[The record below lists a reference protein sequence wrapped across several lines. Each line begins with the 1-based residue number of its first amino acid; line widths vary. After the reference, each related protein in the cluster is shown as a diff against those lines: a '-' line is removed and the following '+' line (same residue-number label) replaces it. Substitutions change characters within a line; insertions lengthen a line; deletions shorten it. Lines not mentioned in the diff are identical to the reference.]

1 MKPFLNSDEV
11 EQLLNRYLEAETT
24 LEEEKQLR
32 LWFSTNEIPSHWAP
46 YHSLFS
52 FLSEEHSITYPNQSQ
67 KPTMEA
73 HLAQHKNERPRRR
86 IYLWTSVA
94 AATVLVALGLNYMHQ
109 QQLAAEKEALLAQ
122 QNELNIKS
130 FEQIASALM
139 LVSETLNKG
148 MAPVEETAQ
157 AAGISQSDNA
167 MSALGSALM
176 ALNKVTNI
184 LIPSDP
190 EMEEESQSENS
201 GI

>member
-1 MKPFLNSDEV
+1 MKPFLNSAEV

-32 LWFSTNEIPSHWAP
+32 LWFSTNEIPPHWAP

>member
-1 MKPFLNSDEV
+1 MKPFLNPAEV

-73 HLAQHKNERPRRR
+73 RLAQHKNERPRRR

-94 AATVLVALGLNYMHQ
+94 AATVLVALGLNYMRQ